1 MVLNQTLFHI
11 FIWNPCI
18 DIYHIYIHFSMT
30 NKQDLSRRRFISG
43 TALAAIGTIGSAG
56 LITSCSRNTPA
67 GGEIKLPELL
77 NMAPDGQVLRAG
89 LIGCGGRGTGA
100 AINFL
105 EAGPNLQIVALGDIF
120 QDRLDNCRAELKT
133 QKNVEIPDEKCFLGF
148 DNYEKVIDS
157 GVDIVLLCT
166 PPHFRPQ
173 HVEAAIKAGK
183 HIFMEKPCAVDPVG
197 ARSVLVS
204 AERAKQKGLSIV
216 SGTIRRVQKDFME
229 TRRRVMNGEIG
240 EIVSAHITRNGGSL
254 WVIKRQPGMSD
265 MEYMLRNWANF
276 CWLSGDHIVEQFI
289 HEVDVMNWY
298 LGKNPVKAMGWGG
311 RQRRITGDQYDF
323 FSVEYVYDNG
333 MHTHCAARQITG
345 CSNLTEQHIVGTKG
359 FANATGTI
367 YDLKGQEIWKYPH
380 PEEGSADLTWKV
392 KDPYVQEHINLVTG
406 IRTGNLVND
415 AEAQVNSTLITIM
428 GRMSAYTGKDVTWDE
443 VMNSDLYLG
452 PKTYAF
458 GPVPGIPETIPVIG
472 LAPNE

>member
-1 MVLNQTLFHI
+1 MKSKAELN
-11 FIWNPCI
+11 
-18 DIYHIYIHFSMT
+18 
-30 NKQDLSRRRFISG
+30 RRKFISG
-43 TALAAIGTIGSAG
+43 ATMATIGTLGVAQF
-56 LITSCSRNTPA
+56 LNSCSGNNPKRE
-67 GGEIKLPELL
+67 EIKLPVLL
-77 NMAPDGQVLRAG
+77 NQAPDGKVLKAG

-105 EAGPNLQIVALGDIF
+105 DAGPNLQIVALGDVF
-120 QDRLDNCRAELKT
+120 QDRLDKCRAELKT
-133 QKNVEIPDEKCFLGF
+133 QQNVDIHDEKCFLGF

-157 GVDIVLLCT
+157 GVDIILLCT

-173 HVEAAIKAGK
+173 HVAAAVKAGK

-204 AERAKQKGLSIV
+204 SERAKQQGLCIV

-229 TRRRVMNGEIG
+229 TWRRVKNGEIG
-240 EIVSAHITRNGGSL
+240 EIVSAHIIRNGGSL
-254 WVIKRQPGMSD
+254 WVIKRQRGMTD

-289 HEVDVMNWY
+289 HEIDVMNWY
-298 LGKNPVKAMGWGG
+298 IGKNPVKAMGWGG

-323 FSVEYVYDNG
+323 FSVEYLYDNG

-345 CSNLTEQHIVGTKG
+345 CSNLTKQLITGTNG
-359 FANATGTI
+359 FADAKGILYN
-367 YDLKGQEIWKYPH
+367 LKGEEIWTYPY
-380 PEEGSADLTWKV
+380 PVEGATDLTWKV
-392 KDPYVQEHINLVTG
+392 KDPYVQEHINLVTA
-406 IRTGNLVND
+406 IRTGNIIND
-415 AEAQVNSTLITIM
+415 AEAQVNSTLISIM
-428 GRMSAYTGKDVTWDE
+428 GRISAYTGKDVTWEE

-472 LAPNE
+472 AEPNK

>member
-1 MVLNQTLFHI
+1 MESKKDF
-11 FIWNPCI
+11 
-18 DIYHIYIHFSMT
+18 
-30 NKQDLSRRRFISG
+30 SRRKFISN
-43 TALAAIGTIGSAG
+43 TAMATIGTVGAIQF
-56 LITSCSRNTPA
+56 LNSCAENSSKRK
-67 GGEIKLPELL
+67 EIKLPELL
-77 NMAPDGQVLRAG
+77 SQAPDGKILKAG

-100 AINFL
+100 AINYL
-105 EAGPNLQIVALGDIF
+105 DAGPNLQIVALGDVF
-120 QDRLDNCRAELKT
+120 QDRLDKCKAELKT

-148 DNYEKVIDS
+148 DSYEKVIDA
-157 GVDIVLLCT
+157 GVDVVLLCT
-166 PPHFRPQ
+166 PPHFRAQ
-173 HVEAAIKAGK
+173 HVEAAVKAGK

-204 AERAKQKGLSIV
+204 AERAKQNGLCIV

-229 TRRRVMNGEIG
+229 TRRRVLNGEIG
-240 EIVSAHITRNGGSL
+240 EIVSAHIIRNGGSL
-254 WVIKRQPGMSD
+254 WVIKRRPGMSD

-289 HEVDVMNWY
+289 HEIDVMNWY
-298 LGKNPVKAMGWGG
+298 IGKNPVKAMGWGG

-323 FSVEYVYDNG
+323 FSIEYVYDNG
-333 MHTHCAARQITG
+333 MQTHCAARQITG
-345 CSNLTEQHIVGTKG
+345 CSNLTKQLITGTNG
-359 FANATGTI
+359 FADAKGTI
-367 YDLKGQEIWKYPH
+367 FNLKGEEIWKYPY
-380 PEEGSADLTWKV
+380 PAEGSTDLTWKV

-406 IRTGNLVND
+406 IRTGKTVND

-472 LAPNE
+472 AEAK

>member
-1 MVLNQTLFHI
+1 MKL
-11 FIWNPCI
+11 
-18 DIYHIYIHFSMT
+18 
-30 NKQDLSRRRFISG
+30 KAELSRRKFLTS
-43 TALAAIGTIGSAG
+43 TTMATIGTIGATS
-56 LITSCSRNTPA
+56 LLTSCAGNTSTTK
-67 GGEIKLPELL
+67 EIKLPALL
-77 NMAPDGQVLRAG
+77 NQAPDGKILKAG

-105 EAGPNLQIVALGDIF
+105 DAGPNLQIVALGDVF
-120 QDRLDNCRAELKT
+120 QDRLDKCRAELKA
-133 QKNVEIPDEKCFLGF
+133 QKNVDIPDEKCFLGF

-173 HVEAAIKAGK
+173 HVEAAVKAGK

-197 ARSVLVS
+197 ARSVMVS
-204 AERAKQKGLSIV
+204 AERAKQQGLCIV

-229 TRRRVMNGEIG
+229 TWRRVQNGEIG
-240 EIVSAHITRNGGSL
+240 EIVSAHIIRNGGSL
-254 WVIKRQPGMSD
+254 WVIKRQPGMTD

-323 FSVEYVYDNG
+323 FSIEYLYDNG
-333 MHTHCAARQITG
+333 MQTHCAARQITG
-345 CSNLTEQHIVGTKG
+345 CSNLTKQLITGTKG
-359 FANATGTI
+359 FANAKGTL
-367 YDLKGQEIWKYPH
+367 YNLKGEEIWTYPY
-380 PEEGSADLTWKV
+380 PEETSTDLTWKV
-392 KDPYVQEHINLVTG
+392 TDPYVQEHINLVTG
-406 IRTGNLVND
+406 IRTGNIVND
-415 AEAQVNSTLITIM
+415 AEAQINSTLITIM
-428 GRMSAYTGKDVTWDE
+428 GRMSAYTGKDVTWEE

-452 PKTYAF
+452 PKTYVF

-472 LAPNE
+472 SEPKA